1 MLLAR
6 LTTGCWLQAVCLDT
20 GVAGAQVRA
29 KERESQGA
37 TRENEISFGAPGVRR
52 FRYDEPT
59 PPHPPFFSCT

>member
-37 TRENEISFGAPGVRR
+37 TRENEISFGVRGVRR